1 MKTLT
6 MMIATMSLSAAAFAG
21 GQVTESTVQVR
32 LGKPVQD
39 TVQMTTV
46 SGSNDT
52 AASDKAQDV
61 RGWRQDYSGRH

>member
-6 MMIATMSLSAAAFAG
+6 LMIATLSLSAAAFAG

-39 TVQMTTV
+39 TVQTTTV
-46 SGSNDT
+46 SSSKETMAN
-52 AASDKAQDV
+52 DKAGDV
-61 RGWRQDYSGRH
+61 RGWRQDFSGRH